1 MASPHKYSSL
11 PNHPN
16 YYWEMALAAFD
27 SNKIWECDM
36 YLILYFM
43 STQGD

>member
-1 MASPHKYSSL
+1 MASPHKYSTL

-16 YYWEMALAAFD
+16 YYWNQALISFD

-36 YLILYFM
+36 YLILFYQ
-43 STQGD
+43 SIIGD